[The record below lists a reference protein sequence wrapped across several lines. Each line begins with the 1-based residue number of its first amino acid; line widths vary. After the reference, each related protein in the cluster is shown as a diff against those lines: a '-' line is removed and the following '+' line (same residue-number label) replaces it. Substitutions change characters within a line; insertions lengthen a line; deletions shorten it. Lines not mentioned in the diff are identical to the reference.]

1 MTGFVDPCAQSKN
14 ERVFNKATKIMRK
27 YLLVSV
33 RFLMVMFQKS
43 FKAVLS
49 LTLWSSYILISM
61 ILEGG
66 EPSGEL
72 SAGLLKAS
80 VNLSQ
85 LIKFNSVKQ
94 KRRDRTEKYRHSKNN
109 EPLLPVLIGLREY
122 SRTGKKKLIDCLAAE
137 GVSISYDHFMYLRR
151 SISTQVCMKYQANGL
166 VFPVDLKK
174 GRVHTSCYQQSRPYS

>member
-27 YLLVSV
+27 DLLVSV

-72 SAGLLKAS
+72 SAGLRKVS
-80 VNLSQ
+80 VNPSQ
-85 LIKFNSVKQ
+85 LIRFNSVKQ
-94 KRRDRTEKYRHSKNN
+94 K
-109 EPLLPVLIGLREY
+109 P
-122 SRTGKKKLIDCLAAE
+122 
-137 GVSISYDHFMYLRR
+137 
-151 SISTQVCMKYQANGL
+151 
-166 VFPVDLKK
+166 
-174 GRVHTSCYQQSRPYS
+174 